1 LLSNTLTFIPLLE
14 LPPQIRLLMELRFA
28 ILYRWSL
35 PSQQADKK
43 WIILT
48 LLVTISKLNIL
59 AVLVTYLLV
68 IAICNTVLGKT
79 ADVCCCYWSFSY
91 NPQR

>member
-1 LLSNTLTFIPLLE
+1 
-14 LPPQIRLLMELRFA
+14 MELRFA
-28 ILYRWSL
+28 ILYRWSP

-43 WIILT
+43 WMILT

-68 IAICNTVLGKT
+68 IAICNTVQGKT
-79 ADVCCCYWSFSY
+79 ADVCCCCWSFSY